1 MKTLIALMLSLS
13 FASVARAADVVFNL
27 ADFTTTAITNR
38 AVYVWPKSTPKANA
52 VDLILSRDRK
62 TYVSD
67 TNGTFTVTNMTAGNY
82 LCQLQGPYAKT
93 DFRIYVD
100 DTNATLNASDLLVSS
115 SDDVI
120 DTEDGQP
127 IDLE

>member
-1 MKTLIALMLSLS
+1 MKTLIALLLSLS
-13 FASVARAADVVFNL
+13 VARSADVVFNL
-27 ADFTTTAITNR
+27 ADFTTVAITNR

-67 TNGTFTVTNMTAGNY
+67 TNGTFTVTNMTAGSY

-100 DTNATLNASDLLVSS
+100 DTNATLNASDLLVSANDS
-115 SDDVI
+115 GI
-120 DTEDGQP
+120 DSEDGTP